1 MTTTETHED
10 WYGGLAWPPA
20 SLHPR
25 PLKRSFYD
33 AVRINAR
40 SVATQKNSEI
50 PPGRGSAIDLLAGQV
65 LTLRLAEG
73 AQIVNLWTFNTHD
86 PDERLWVQDMCLTE
100 GLYLTRFSRLW
111 GEMARYRPLLT
122 LIEDTVSPR
131 RGVGD
136 PTAPHHFVFGG
147 SGTPLAWRLGG
158 GQTGVKTTWEQFV
171 SLASAYGIPSHRVTD
186 NVCLFQKTA
195 IEPQTQRF
203 TILPSDA
210 MAGDVV
216 SLFAEI
222 DVTVLLVLSPYIDGS
237 RTPAELDGLAP
248 RRVTVEVSDVV
259 AQPLGW
265 PYVGMPYPELQ
276 YYLGEDGA
284 RDPDP
289 GPTPDA
295 AYHGSPS

>member
-1 MTTTETHED
+1 MTASETVED

-25 PLKRSFYD
+25 PLKRSFYE
-33 AVRINAR
+33 AVR
-40 SVATQKNSEI
+40 ATAASASLQTTSEI
-50 PPGRGSAIDLLAGQV
+50 PANEGLALDLEAGRV
-65 LTLRLAEG
+65 VTVRLNDG
-73 AQIVNLWTFNTHD
+73 PQIVNLWTFNTHD

-100 GLYLTRFSRLW
+100 GLYLTRLSRLW

-122 LIEDTVSPR
+122 VIEDTVSPR

-136 PTAPHHFVFGG
+136 PTAPHHFLFGG
-147 SGTPLAWRLGG
+147 AGTPSIWRLGG
-158 GQTGVKTTWEQFV
+158 GHPGVKTTWEQFV
-171 SLASAYGIPSHRVTD
+171 SLASGYGIPSHRLTD

-195 IEPQTQRF
+195 IQSRTQRF
-203 TILPSDA
+203 VILPSDA
-210 MAGDVV
+210 MAGDVI

-222 DVTVLLVLSPYIDGS
+222 DVTVFLVLSPYVDGA
-237 RTPAELDGLAP
+237 RTPSELVGVGP
-248 RRVTVEVSDVV
+248 RRVTAEVSEVV

-276 YYLGEDGA
+276 YYLGKDGA
-284 RDPDP
+284 RDPQP
-289 GPTPDA
+289 GPTPHA

>member
-1 MTTTETHED
+1 MTTSETLED
-10 WYGGLAWPPA
+10 WYGGLAWPPTA
-20 SLHPR
+20 LHPR
-25 PLKRSFYD
+25 PLKRSFYE
-33 AVRINAR
+33 AVRATAG
-40 SVATQKNSEI
+40 SVAVQKSSEI
-50 PPGRGSAIDLLAGQV
+50 PASQGLALDMEAGHV

-73 AQIVNLWTFNTHD
+73 AQIVNLWTFNTDD

-122 LIEDTVSPR
+122 VIEDTVSPR

-136 PTAPHHFVFGG
+136 PSVPHHFVFGG
-147 SGTPLAWRLGG
+147 TGTPSTWRLGG
-158 GQTGVKTTWEQFV
+158 GHPGVRTTWEQFV
-171 SLASAYGIPSHRVTD
+171 NLASAYGIPSHRMTD

-203 TILPSDA
+203 IILPSDA

-222 DVTVLLVLSPYIDGS
+222 DVTILLVLSPYIDGS
-237 RTPAELDGLAP
+237 RTPAELTGMAP
-248 RRVTVEVSDVV
+248 RRVTSEVTEFV
-259 AQPLGW
+259 AKPLGW
-265 PYVGMPYPELQ
+265 PYAGMPYPKLE
-276 YYLGEDGA
+276 YYLGDDGA
-284 RDPDP
+284 RDPEP